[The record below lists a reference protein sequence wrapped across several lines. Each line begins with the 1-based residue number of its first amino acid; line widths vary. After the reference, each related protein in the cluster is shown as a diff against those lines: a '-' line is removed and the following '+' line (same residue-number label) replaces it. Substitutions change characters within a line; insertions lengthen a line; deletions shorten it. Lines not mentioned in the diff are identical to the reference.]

1 MRIAVAILLISLQVP
16 ASAFDS
22 RGVQIGQS
30 CRHVA
35 ELELS
40 LGTVPRQEVESMI
53 RRGILAFEDR
63 SVAGLYAQYLYNCKE
78 TSGFI
83 TRYSIDVRTDSESR
97 AREIFADARAAAVA
111 RLGVPEFDFLAPE
124 AKEKVRQARFQGL
137 KWEYGIAD
145 WGTVENQRVRL
156 SLVKHSDNGEWSVV
170 TIVSAV
176 SQESP
181 NKSLERTRE
190 K

>member
-1 MRIAVAILLISLQVP
+1 MRIAVAILLISLHIP

-30 CRHVA
+30 CRHAA

-40 LGTVPRQEVESMI
+40 LGTMPRQEVESMI
-53 RRGILAFEDR
+53 SRGIMAFEDR
-63 SVAGLYAQYLYNCKE
+63 SIAGQYAQYLYSCSQ
-78 TSGFI
+78 TSGLI

-97 AREIFADARAAAVA
+97 ARAIYAEARATGVA
-111 RLGVPEFDFLAPE
+111 RLGVPDFDFQAPE
-124 AKEKVRQARFQGL
+124 AKEKVPQARHPGL
-137 KWEYGIAD
+137 KFEYAAAH
-145 WGTVENQRVRL
+145 WRTVETQRVRL
-156 SLVKHSDNGEWSVV
+156 SLEKHDNGEWSVV

-176 SQESP
+176 SRESP

-190 K
+190 G